1 MKPIRTQVLVKPFP
15 SEEKSEGG
23 IFVPD
28 TAKKPSNKVKVVAV
42 GNGFKNKPMLLKE
55 VQTGFRVQD
64 WGQEVL
70 IDGELHFLMEQS
82 AIIAAQ

>member
-1 MKPIRTQVLVKPFP
+1 
-15 SEEKSEGG
+15 
-23 IFVPD
+23 
-28 TAKKPSNKVKVVAV
+28 
-42 GNGFKNKPMLLKE
+42 MLLKE
-55 VQTGFRVQD
+55 GQTGFRVQD

>member
-28 TAKKPSNKVKVVAV
+28 TAKKPSNKVKIVAV
-42 GNGFKNKPMLLKE
+42 GNGFKNKLMLLKE
-55 VQTGFRVQD
+55 GQTGFRVQD